1 MTSPIEKILSRIDSP
16 RKGNR
21 DGQYFAFC
29 PHQTKRRER
38 KLSITERTDGSI
50 RMKCWGG
57 CEFYEILKNH
67 GLEAHELYPPI
78 NISGREPRGNPPLV
92 SPSQCLELLYG
103 LINQMVN
110 TVLNFYNG
118 VELTEKDKEQLLS
131 NAHRA
136 IQILEM
142 TKEKA

>member
-1 MTSPIEKILSRIDSP
+1 MTSPIEKILSKVDSP
-16 RKGNR
+16 RKGNKV
-21 DGQYFAFC
+21 GQYYAFC
-29 PHQTKRRER
+29 SHQINRKKRT
-38 KLSITERTDGSI
+38 LTIGERTDGSI
-50 RMKCWGG
+50 WLWCWGG
-57 CEFYEILKNH
+57 CNTSEILKNH
-67 GLEAHELYPPI
+67 GLEAHELYPPR
-78 NISGREPRGNPPLV
+78 NPSGREPKRNPPLI
-92 SPSQCLELLYG
+92 STKQCLELLHG
-103 LINQMVN
+103 LINQMVI